1 MPGRSPRSRTVRPAL
16 LALAAAAGAVAATRA
31 TARRRAAIR
40 DVPAELRTPL
50 LYLPLA
56 ISNRA
61 GFRAARIVTS
71 RPTPVAP
78 GVTVEVRSVPGPED
92 GPDVG
97 VVLYEPPQRPRPSGA
112 LLWIHGG
119 GLIVGHPAASHD
131 RCSELARDLGILV
144 VSVDYRLAPE
154 HPFPDGLHDCYAA
167 LRWLHDAA
175 AALEV
180 DTARIAVGGE
190 SAGGGLAATLCQ
202 LARDRGGPPI
212 RFQTLVYPMLDDRT
226 TLRTDHGG
234 RGMFIWTVS
243 SNHYGWTAYLG
254 HPPQAEDDRPYAS
267 ASRAADL
274 TGLPPAWIG
283 VGDLDLFHP
292 EDVDYARRLEVAGVP
307 CDLVVEAGMY
317 HGADHHA
324 PLAESMR
331 AFSAHMTEAL
341 RAAVAGG

>member
-1 MPGRSPRSRTVRPAL
+1 MTGRSPRSRRVR
-16 LALAAAAGAVAATRA
+16 LAGLAAAATAGAVAATGA

-40 DVPAELRTPL
+40 DVPAELRSPL

-61 GFRAARIVTS
+61 GLRAARIVTS
-71 RPTPVAP
+71 RPTPIAP

-92 GPDVG
+92 GPDID
-97 VVLYEPPQRPRPSGA
+97 VVLYEPPHRSRPSGA

-119 GLIVGHPAASHD
+119 GLIVGHPAASHT
-131 RCSELARDLGILV
+131 RCSSLARDLGILV
-144 VSVDYRLAPE
+144 VSVEYRLAPE

-180 DTARIAVGGE
+180 DTGRIAVGGE
-190 SAGGGLAATLCQ
+190 SAGGGLAAALCQ

-226 TLRTDHGG
+226 TLRTDHDG
-234 RGMFIWTVS
+234 RGLFIWTAS

-254 HPPQAEDDRPYAS
+254 HPPRAEEDRRYAA
-267 ASRAADL
+267 ASRAATL
-274 TGLPPAWIG
+274 AGLPPAWIG

-292 EDVDYARRLEVAGVP
+292 EAVDYARRLEMAGVP
-307 CDLVVEAGMY
+307 CELVVEAGMY
-317 HGADHHA
+317 HSADHHA
-324 PLAESMR
+324 PRAASMR
-331 AFSAHMTEAL
+331 AFVTRMTEAL
-341 RAAVAGG
+341 RAALAGA